1 MFNQINEMNRLEH
14 VATFF
19 YNDTLKGKVL
29 KKWRQV
35 VRTNIR
41 INVSFQEEEMI
52 ENNIELNLKY
62 SLQQSAKYIL
72 DHVENKTDQYFN
84 YVIEENDLN
93 LDVNNPLDGTMDSM
107 KDQQNMENIQKIKDE
122 EERKRK
128 EKMLTIGRKHK
139 RSTLIDLKRHFQI
152 DRYTNRWNTIYKRK
166 YIRSWKRCVDYK
178 HELANKFFIM
188 KYAPYIFKQW
198 KSYVNHH
205 QTIKKSPKRGGYLEM
220 YLKNKT
226 PSTTTNDSN
235 NNTNSDTVYKSSIE
249 NEHKYGNNRY
259 NKSYILNRK
268 KKKIVNKLNRKK
280 KNIYFKIHDQKK
292 NRTLMNLRTS
302 SSTSSRNTVVS
313 SPQPRVMMPPKPST
327 PPNSSHHL

>member
-1 MFNQINEMNRLEH
+1 
-14 VATFF
+14 
-19 YNDTLKGKVL
+19 
-29 KKWRQV
+29 
-35 VRTNIR
+35 
-41 INVSFQEEEMI
+41 
-52 ENNIELNLKY
+52 
-62 SLQQSAKYIL
+62 
-72 DHVENKTDQYFN
+72 
-84 YVIEENDLN
+84 
-93 LDVNNPLDGTMDSM
+93 
-107 KDQQNMENIQKIKDE
+107 
-122 EERKRK
+122 
-128 EKMLTIGRKHK
+128 MLTIGRKHK

-152 DRYTNRWNTIYKRK
+152 DRYTNRWNKIYKRK

-302 SSTSSRNTVVS
+302 SPTSSRNTVVS